1 MVRRDLAM
9 AAKKAKGDDW
19 FSSLDAELEKKTKEI
34 IEDVG
39 EQNVARLE
47 LNKTLIEDFWK
58 VWKRFNK
65 INVHFALEP
74 SYTNWAVF
82 PDTFPDGDWHWRP
95 GFNPA
100 AVQTIQLLDRSMDQ
114 GRVGDALKV
123 NYVEADGKVHLRVTF
138 EYCEGEHYYK
148 YSGWKRIWTIHTLYE
163 QPLDRASVDDL
174 HRLFAD
180 LVRRWS
186 VRAGIAPT
194 VGSRTRRTSA
204 SAGRAALESGGMP
217 SPGSERRRRRRGSA
231 ASAEPGTAPPGVPAG
246 RARTRPR
253 NSRSATRELRRSHGT
268 GRRRSVQ

>member
-95 GFNPA
+95 VSIRPRSRRSSCS
-100 AVQTIQLLDRSMDQ
+100 TDR
-114 GRVGDALKV
+114 
-123 NYVEADGKVHLRVTF
+123 
-138 EYCEGEHYYK
+138 
-148 YSGWKRIWTIHTLYE
+148 WTK
-163 QPLDRASVDDL
+163 
-174 HRLFAD
+174 
-180 LVRRWS
+180 
-186 VRAGIAPT
+186 
-194 VGSRTRRTSA
+194 
-204 SAGRAALESGGMP
+204 
-217 SPGSERRRRRRGSA
+217 A
-231 ASAEPGTAPPGVPAG
+231 ASGTP
-246 RARTRPR
+246 
-253 NSRSATRELRRSHGT
+253 SR
-268 GRRRSVQ
+268 

>member
-1 MVRRDLAM
+1 M

-34 IEDVG
+34 IDDVG

-123 NYVEADGKVHLRVTF
+123 NYVEADGKIQLRVTF
-138 EYCEGEHYYK
+138 EYCEG
-148 YSGWKRIWTIHTLYE
+148 GTLLQVQRLE
-163 QPLDRASVDDL
+163 TDLDDSHAVRAASRPGERGRPPPPLRGPRP
-174 HRLFAD
+174 H
-180 LVRRWS
+180 LVRKPPATQPRRSHQIPQANVREDRDVQS
-186 VRAGIAPT
+186 V
-194 VGSRTRRTSA
+194 
-204 SAGRAALESGGMP
+204 
-217 SPGSERRRRRRGSA
+217 SA
-231 ASAEPGTAPPGVPAG
+231 AS
-246 RARTRPR
+246 
-253 NSRSATRELRRSHGT
+253 
-268 GRRRSVQ
+268 Q

>member
-123 NYVEADGKVHLRVTF
+123 NYVEADGKIQLRVTF

-163 QPLDRASVDDL
+163 QPLDRANVDDL

-180 LVRRWS
+180 LVRTWY
-186 VRAGIAPT
+186 
-194 VGSRTRRTSA
+194 
-204 SAGRAALESGGMP
+204 ESH
-217 SPGSERRRRRRGSA
+217 
-231 ASAEPGTAPPGVPAG
+231 
-246 RARTRPR
+246 
-253 NSRSATRELRRSHGT
+253 LRRNRDVLIKYLKQT
-268 GRRRSVQ
+268 FEKIETFNQ